1 MITEKIDHNTKDTV
15 FVYTTCSDADE
26 ARSLARSAVENN
38 LAVCGDFWAVESVY
52 PWHGVLE
59 DVDQY
64 MLMITTQKDLS
75 EKLIG
80 FLEGLHSYDV
90 PMFVTTASIST
101 SELYKIWLEK
111 TLSQKDE
118 LLTPE
123 EGAKKEQYESDSG
136 YHPGKLK

>member
-1 MITEKIDHNTKDTV
+1 MITDKIDSNIKDTV

-38 LAVCGDFWAVESVY
+38 LAVCGDFWAIESVY
-52 PWHGVLE
+52 PWNGVLE

-64 MLMITTQKDLS
+64 MLMITTQKELS

-80 FLEGLHSYDV
+80 FLGGLHSYDV
-90 PMFVTTASIST
+90 PMFVTTASVYT

-111 TLSQKDE
+111 TLSKKDE
-118 LLTPE
+118 LMTPE
-123 EGAKKEQYESDSG
+123 EGVKKEEYIADAG
-136 YHPGKLK
+136 YHPGHLK